1 LTIIK
6 TGGLWSAPNDP
17 AIDGVRRSAIGIK
30 RQAQSGATMARVSRF
45 LVGIIVAVY
54 PITGLVAASSTA
66 FEYYHGGYDHYFVTA
81 SPSEIDALDAGT
93 FAGWTRTGESFGVL
107 ALNEAA
113 SANVCR
119 FWSKQTFAP
128 KSSHF
133 YTPFD
138 WECAITRRDAAW
150 MFEGEAFSI
159 KLADSFGTCAAGTM
173 PLYRLY
179 NDGRGGAPN
188 HRYTT
193 SLTTRAEM
201 IAQGWTAEGS
211 GVGVIG
217 CVPYSST
224 PASCEEGGVGGSV
237 KALRIPDMWLAN
249 DVAVVDIDGDGRADV
264 LTLAMFG
271 TDSLQHE
278 EGRLTVYRRTV
289 SGAFCTP
296 ETYVIG
302 GYPWQMVVRDVDG
315 DGAPDVVI
323 TDLIRMQMPVLPQ
336 ALWLLRQDPAQRGRF
351 LTPQLLASTGSTLYT
366 AAVAD
371 VNGDGAPDVVVDDGL
386 GTGAGAAV
394 LFQNPGSRGTFRPP
408 QSIALPGEPTYV
420 IAGDANGDNRSDL
433 AFWVITS
440 YVNYTATSSMA
451 MLRQDASGALGAPEL
466 SLRNRGVRAQRMAMT
481 DYDGDG
487 LRDVVLFL
495 RPSSADYKGL
505 LVTALQQPLNV
516 YTGIETSL
524 AGVDGIDDAAIAD
537 LDGDGWPD
545 VAVAGWWFH
554 QGDVSRARGRVNV
567 FTQSGGGHFAQR
579 AQYDVPLDTVSRIAA
594 GDVDGDGRQDLVLLG
609 GDNECYVMLQSRVA
623 PGAFEPARPLR

>member
-1 LTIIK
+1 MTRV
-6 TGGLWSAPNDP
+6 TSFVAGLFA
-17 AIDGVRRSAIGIK
+17 
-30 RQAQSGATMARVSRF
+30 
-45 LVGIIVAVY
+45 AVL
-54 PITGLVAASSTA
+54 PVTSLPASSSIA

-81 SPSEIDALDAGT
+81 SPPEIVALDAGT
-93 FAGWTRTGESFGVL
+93 FAGWTRTGETFGVL

-119 FWSKQTFAP
+119 FWSGQTFTP

-138 WECAITRRDAAW
+138 WECAITRRDATW
-150 MFEGEAFSI
+150 TFEGEAFAI
-159 KLADSFGTCAAGTM
+159 KPTDSFGACTAATM
-173 PLYRLY
+173 PLYRLF

-193 SLTTRAEM
+193 SLATRAEM
-201 IAQGWTAEGS
+201 IAQGWTPEGS
-211 GVGVIG
+211 GIGVIG

-224 PASCEEGGVGGSV
+224 PAICEEGEVDGSHKIFSV
-237 KALRIPDMWLAN
+237 PDMWFAN
-249 DVAVVDIDGDGRADV
+249 DVVVVDIDGDGRADL
-264 LTLAMFG
+264 LTLATLG
-271 TDSLQHE
+271 TDSLQHK
-278 EGRLTVYRRTV
+278 EGHLSVYRRTAT
-289 SGAFCTP
+289 GAFCAA
-296 ETYVIG
+296 ETYVVG
-302 GYPWQMVVRDVDG
+302 GWPWQMVVRDVDG
-315 DGAPDVVI
+315 DGAPDVVV
-323 TDLIRMQMPVLPQ
+323 TDWTQLPSSPH

-351 LTPQLLASTGSTLYT
+351 RAPLLLASAGSNLYT

-371 VNGDGAPDVVVDDGL
+371 VNGDGAPDVVTDDGL

-394 LFQNPGSRGTFRPP
+394 LFQIPGSRGTFRTP
-408 QSIALPGEPTYV
+408 QPIALPGMPTYV

-451 MLRQDASGALGAPEL
+451 MLRQDASGALAAPEL
-466 SLRNRGVRAQRMAMT
+466 SLRNTGLRAQRMAMT

-495 RPSSADYKGL
+495 RPSSAEYKGL
-505 LVTALQQPLNV
+505 LVTALQQPPNV

-524 AGVDGIDDAAIAD
+524 AGVDGIADAAIAD
-537 LDGDGWPD
+537 LDGDGRPD

-554 QGDVSRARGRVNV
+554 QGDISRARGRVNI
-567 FTQSGGGHFAQR
+567 FTQSGGGRFAQR

-623 PGAFEPARPLR
+623 PGAFEPARPLQ